1 MEPSTEFDIGRYLR
15 LIYKR
20 RILFALTAV
29 TITTIVVL
37 AAYLMPKVY
46 EASSIIFIERN
57 FLNDLIKNVTV
68 TPSFEEKIK
77 ALSVVMKSRNL
88 LMKVMGDL
96 GLDLNNKSA
105 EEIDNLLR
113 NFQEKTEIKVEL
125 NRTNRNDMDLFI
137 VSYRCSDPQ
146 MASNYVNT
154 LVRRYIVENLSR
166 KRDETYGASR
176 FLLEQINSF
185 KEKLDRT
192 EAEIARLLGDKG
204 TMRNER
210 LLIAQKKLNELLI
223 TYTENH
229 PEVVKLRAEI
239 EQLKETASPVGGD
252 TAKGLAA
259 LHAGNK
265 SVADLERERD
275 TTKKIYEELLAT
287 LGKSEVSTQVE
298 VQDKAGAFRV
308 LDPAIVPSKPVSPN
322 VVRMILLGLLC
333 GMCGA
338 IGVILVMDKL
348 DTSVRS
354 LDTLKTLGLPVLAL
368 IPTIETASD
377 KVKARKRERVLYTAV
392 GAYFI
397 VIAAILSLEILG
409 LPYVSTAVEGTKS
422 MIVSAVKGVR

>member
-15 LIYKR
+15 LIYRK
-20 RILFALTAV
+20 RILFAVTAV
-29 TITTIVVL
+29 TITTTVVF

-46 EASSIIFIERN
+46 EANSIIFIERN

-77 ALSVVMKSRNL
+77 ALSIVMKSRNL
-88 LMKVMGDL
+88 LIKVMGDL
-96 GLDLNNKSA
+96 GLDLNSKSA

-113 NFQEKTEIKVEL
+113 SFQDKTTIKVEL

-154 LVRRYIVENLSR
+154 LVRRYIVENMSL

-192 EAEIARLLGDKG
+192 EAEIARLRRDRG
-204 TMRNER
+204 TIQNER
-210 LLIAQKKLNELLI
+210 LLIAQKKLNELLF
-223 TYTENH
+223 TYTENY
-229 PEVVKLRAEI
+229 PEVAKLRTEI
-239 EQLKETASPVGGD
+239 EQLKATANTGSGD
-252 TAKGLAA
+252 TSKAPADP
-259 LHAGNK
+259 GNK
-265 SVADLERERD
+265 SIADLQRERD
-275 TTKKIYEELLAT
+275 TTKKIYEELLAA

-298 VQDKAGAFRV
+298 VQDKASAFRI

-322 VVRMILLGLLC
+322 VVKIILLGLLC
-333 GMCGA
+333 GIGGA
-338 IGVILVMDKL
+338 IGIILVMDQL

-368 IPTIETASD
+368 IPTIETSSD
-377 KVKARKRERVLYTAV
+377 KVRAKKRDRMLYTAV
-392 GAYFI
+392 GAYYI
-397 VIAAILSLEILG
+397 VIMTILSLEVLG
-409 LPYVSTAVEGTKS
+409 LPYTSNVVEGTKS
-422 MIVSAVKGVR
+422 VIVGAMKGVL